1 MNIKWN
7 TEKYESNF
15 SFVHEYGE
23 DLFNLIT
30 APKGSFAVDLGC
42 GNGALT
48 EALQNEGY
56 NVLGIDASQDMITT
70 AKELH
75 PNIEFS
81 LQDVTDFKLDKKAD
95 VIFSNAVF
103 HWINEDKQPKTVQN
117 ISDNLNEG
125 GMLVCE
131 FGGFGNCEAIQRAV
145 ENAFKSRNLKYIRE
159 WYFPTIAQ
167 YTALLEKAGMQTVYA
182 SLFDRLTEQKGENG
196 VEEWMRMFLKTPFEG
211 LADNQKNEII
221 AEAVNS
227 LKPILYKNGKWF
239 ADYVRI
245 RIKAVKKS
253 KINYA

>member
-1 MNIKWN
+1 MNIEWN

-15 SFVHEYGE
+15 SFVHKYGE

-48 EALQNEGY
+48 EALLNKGY
-56 NVLGIDASQDMITT
+56 NVLGVDASRDMITT
-70 AKELH
+70 AKELY

-81 LQDVTDFKLDKKAD
+81 LQDATDFSLDKKAD

-103 HWINEDKQPKTVQN
+103 HWINEAKQYETVQN
-117 ISDNLNEG
+117 IADNLNEG

-131 FGGFGNCEAIQRAV
+131 FGGFGNCEAIHRAV
-145 ENAFKSRNLKYIRE
+145 ENAFKNRDLKYKRD

-167 YTALLEKAGMQTVYA
+167 YTALLEKAGLQTVYA
-182 SLFDRLTEQKGENG
+182 RLFERPTEQKGENG
-196 VEEWMRMFLKTPFEG
+196 VEEWIRMFLKTPFEG
-211 LADNQKNEII
+211 MAENQKNEII
-221 AEAVNS
+221 AETVND
-227 LKPILYKNGKWF
+227 LKPILYKNGKWY

-245 RIKAVKKS
+245 RIKAVKK
-253 KINYA
+253 